1 MSLDE
6 SHLEGRGAPFLAFRE
21 DGSILIANDAVRRAL
36 GCTTAVL
43 KQLGLRD
50 LVDGGTAATL
60 EHFMSDRTE
69 RRGPMRFAPIPVRK
83 AKRLKSC
90 TMVPELFE
98 LHPTG
103 RILILEGM
111 SKHGECGL
119 VGDLESELALLRR
132 FVRDSAQA
140 MWCMVFDE
148 PVDLTVNDA
157 EVVRQVFENP
167 CHWGICNQAMAR
179 MYNLPPGLDM
189 TQMPVSAFFR
199 RSTAN
204 EAFVSIL
211 IEANFNIDAVPTVE
225 LRHDGSV
232 MYAETSVR
240 ADVIEGRLHRM
251 WGIQRDVTDERVSKS
266 HLESQERKV
275 SKVLAALPDGVL
287 VIDNNR
293 TVLAVNPALEALLD
307 WPADMILGRNAG
319 EMIDL
324 DQPLPNGRHWYGR
337 DVQRWC
343 AKVKR
348 RNGDSVDCDIHLA
361 PIAADE
367 SQYFVLSFR
376 QALVGAPTQGSTG
389 AQKRPRKRPPKVDG

>member
-1 MSLDE
+1 MNLDE
-6 SHLEGRGAPFLAFRE
+6 SRLEARGAPFLAFRE
-21 DGSILIANDAVRRAL
+21 DGSILIANDAVSRAL
-36 GCTTAVL
+36 GCTTDAL
-43 KQLGLRD
+43 KQMGLRD
-50 LVDGGTAATL
+50 LVDAGTAATL
-60 EHFMSDRTE
+60 EHFMSDRTA
-69 RRGPMRFAPIPVRK
+69 RKGPMRFAPIPVRK

-90 TMVPELFE
+90 TMVPELSE

-132 FVRDSAQA
+132 FVRDSAEA

-148 PVDLTVNDA
+148 PVDLTVNEA
-157 EVVRQVFENP
+157 EIVRQVFENP
-167 CHWGICNQAMAR
+167 CHWGICNEAMAR

-189 TQMPVSAFFR
+189 TQMPVSAYFR

-204 EAFVSIL
+204 EAFVRML

-275 SKVLAALPDGVL
+275 SKVLAALPDAVL
-287 VIDNNR
+287 VIDR
-293 TVLAVNPALEALLD
+293 SCTVLAVNPALESLLD

-319 EMIDL
+319 ELIDL
-324 DQPLPNGRHWYGR
+324 DQPLPNGRRWYGR

-343 AKVKR
+343 ATFKR
-348 RNGDSVDCDIHLA
+348 RDGDGVVCDIHLA
-361 PIAADE
+361 PLAADDPTH
-367 SQYFVLSFR
+367 FVLSLR
-376 QALVGAPTQGSTG
+376 EALAVEPAQAPVGP
-389 AQKRPRKRPPKVDG
+389 QKPQRRRPRGAG